1 MSSELMNARKKLATV
16 NTLLKQKKP
25 MPAVQAVYDAV
36 MAMLRSS
43 LMKAEREEFQEL
55 IESAVHCLNSDKE
68 LRQVYP
74 LIINYSSGSE
84 KVLVGTLR
92 ELLQE
97 LQKNVSEEV
106 QNMAQQMSQRKADGL
121 QKGQELI
128 EKNKIEEAKRLF
140 NKLIKEFKNDTE
152 LRAEIADKF
161 IKANLHEE
169 ALGYLEEALA
179 NDPDAIFLYN
189 RIGIV
194 LRKMKD
200 FKTAEKY
207 YLKALE
213 LSKKDEYLYFNCGRL
228 YYDWRKWDKM
238 AEAAKKALGI
248 NPNFAEA
255 EKMLNFA
262 NKKAGL

>member
-43 LMKAEREEFQEL
+43 LMKAEREEFQNL
-55 IESAVHCLNSDKE
+55 IDSAVHCLNSDKE

-74 LIINYSSGSE
+74 LIINYAPGSE
-84 KVLVGTLR
+84 KELVGILR

-97 LQKNVSEEV
+97 LQKNVSDEAK
-106 QNMAQQMSQRKADGL
+106 QMAEQIAHRRSDGL
-121 QKGQELI
+121 KKGQELI
-128 EKNKIEEAKRLF
+128 DAGKIDDAKKVL
-140 NKLIKEFKNDTE
+140 NKLIREFKDDTE
-152 LRAEIADKF
+152 LRAEVADMF
-161 IKANLHEE
+161 IKAGLHED
-169 ALGYLEEALA
+169 ALEYLEDALA
-179 NDPDAIFLYN
+179 NDPNAIFLYN

-200 FKTAEKY
+200 FDTAEKY

-213 LSKKDEYLYFNCGRL
+213 LSDTDEYLYFNCGRL
-228 YYDWRKWDKM
+228 YYDWRKWEKM
-238 AEAAKKALGI
+238 ADAATKALEI

-262 NKKAGL
+262 NKKAGF

>member
-16 NTLLKQKKP
+16 STLLKQKKP
-25 MPAVQAVYDAV
+25 MSAVQAVHDAV
-36 MAMLRSS
+36 LAMLKGS

-55 IESAVHCLNSDKE
+55 IDSAVHCLNGDKE

-74 LIINYSSGSE
+74 LIISYSPGSE
-84 KVLVGTLR
+84 KDLMATLR

-97 LQKNVSEEV
+97 LQKNVSEEA
-106 QNMAQQMSQRKADGL
+106 QSMAQLIAEKKAEGL
-121 QKGQELI
+121 RKGQELI
-128 EKNKIEEAKRLF
+128 DNNKVDEAKKLF
-140 NKLIKEFKNDTE
+140 NKLIREYKNDTE

-161 IKANLHEE
+161 IKANFHEE
-169 ALGYLEEALA
+169 ALAYLEEALA

-200 FKTAEKY
+200 FETAEKY

-213 LSKKDEYLYFNCGRL
+213 LSSSDEYLHFNCGRL
-228 YYDWRKWDKM
+228 YYDWKKWDKM
-238 AEAAKKALGI
+238 AKAAEKALEI

-255 EKMLNFA
+255 EKMLKFA
-262 NKKAGL
+262 KKKAGA

>member
-43 LMKAEREEFQEL
+43 LMKAEREEFQDL
-55 IESAVHCLNSDKE
+55 IDSAVHCLNSDKE

-74 LIINYSSGSE
+74 LIINYSHGSE
-84 KVLVGTLR
+84 KDLVGTLR

-97 LQKNVSEEV
+97 LQKNVSEEAHLMAE
-106 QNMAQQMSQRKADGL
+106 QMAQRKIDGL
-121 QKGQELI
+121 EKGQQLI
-128 EKNKIEEAKRLF
+128 DANKIDDAKKLF
-140 NKLIKEFKNDTE
+140 NKLIREFKNDTE

-161 IKANLHEE
+161 IKANLHQE
-169 ALGYLEEALA
+169 ALSYLEEALA
-179 NDPDAIFLYN
+179 NDPNAIYLYN

-200 FKTAEKY
+200 FETAEKY

-213 LSKKDEYLYFNCGRL
+213 LSNKDEYLYFNCGRL
-228 YYDWRKWDKM
+228 YYDWKKWDKM
-238 AEAAKKALGI
+238 ADAATKALQI